1 MREADCDFC
10 GHLTEGRFLEETPE
24 GKLICLDCD
33 NKKVDKKIES
43 SENENPLRGNQTLK
57 PPTSQG

>member
-24 GKLICLDCD
+24 GKLICTDCD
-33 NKKVDKKIES
+33 SKRKE
-43 SENENPLRGNQTLK
+43 EK
-57 PPTSQG
+57 PQLTDTHRQWLMDRFMELN